1 MNGSKLIALTLPLKK
16 CIGPLNSL
24 LMTWLWR
31 LLSIGFLGRIHLYFE
46 PEIFGSLERY
56 IKCTY
61 FCPCFLSKTSG
72 NTTNIMTSSSSSQM
86 PR

>member
-1 MNGSKLIALTLPLKK
+1 MNGSKLIALTLPLEK

-46 PEIFGSLERY
+46 PEISGSLERY
-56 IKCTY
+56 NVHVLL
-61 FCPCFLSKTSG
+61 PLLSLEDERVHDEHHG
-72 NTTNIMTSSSSSQM
+72 
-86 PR
+86 